1 MKSIALSAF
10 FVLAAASSGV
20 AGDADAGKAVFRKCV
35 ACHTTDPVNRV
46 GPSLAGIVGRP
57 VASFPDYSYSSAMVA
72 FGKGKVWDEALIAD
86 YLAAPRAMVPG
97 TAMAFAGLKKP
108 QDIADIIAFLK
119 GASAAQ

>member
-20 AGDADAGKAVFRKCV
+20 
-35 ACHTTDPVNRV
+35 
-46 GPSLAGIVGRP
+46 AGIVGRP

>member
-72 FGKGKVWDEALIAD
+72 FGKGKVWDEALIGD